1 MTTGFQKCDSVQ
13 SESSFPERGLNELFG
28 ELWSVYLARVL
39 RLVIISFVS
48 AVIVFAVTSGIDAA
62 LPEGTQP
69 EINAILES
77 ASEDEALTDEQIARV
92 AELQIEGLPLQV
104 LGLFLLLAVTIGV
117 SALAAGA
124 YMYVIGAHFVV
135 GRVLI
140 SEALSFAIARVGSLL
155 ITTAMALGTVFAA
168 WIILFLAPIL
178 ISNAFADVQLLAVLF
193 GLLSFTGLVGA
204 VVISAYVAIRWTF
217 IWPVVA
223 FDGLIGIAALR
234 RSWELTEGYWWRTFG
249 VLLMVSLAVFAVG
262 FPALLFGGIGGDA
275 VGKWYSDIV
284 APTIAG
290 PIQAIMIF
298 LLYADL
304 RTRRETPPG
313 YGPDQISQE
322 LALRPI
328 NWDDAP

>member
-1 MTTGFQKCDSVQ
+1 MDH
-13 SESSFPERGLNELFG
+13 
-28 ELWSVYLARVL
+28 
-39 RLVIISFVS
+39 LVSC
-48 AVIVFAVTSGIDAA
+48 A
-62 LPEGTQP
+62 
-69 EINAILES
+69 
-77 ASEDEALTDEQIARV
+77 
-92 AELQIEGLPLQV
+92 
-104 LGLFLLLAVTIGV
+104 
-117 SALAAGA
+117 
-124 YMYVIGAHFVV
+124 
-135 GRVLI
+135 
-140 SEALSFAIARVGSLL
+140 
-155 ITTAMALGTVFAA
+155 
-168 WIILFLAPIL
+168 IL

-304 RTRRETPPG
+304 RTRRETPPR
-313 YGPDQISQE
+313 
-322 LALRPI
+322 LRPRPNQPGTRVTPHKLGRRPLTI
-328 NWDDAP
+328 RPRSPRSTS

>member
-1 MTTGFQKCDSVQ
+1 MQ
-13 SESSFPERGLNELFG
+13 SESAFPQRGLNELFG
-28 ELWSVYLARVL
+28 ELWSVYLARVV

-48 AVIVFAVTSGIDAA
+48 AVIVFAVTSGADAV

-69 EINAILES
+69 EIESILES
-77 ASEDEALTDEQIARV
+77 ASENEALTEEQIARV
-92 AELQIEGLPLQV
+92 AELQVEGLPLEV
-104 LGLFLLLAVTIGV
+104 FRLFLLLAVTIGV

-140 SEALSFAIARVGSLL
+140 SEALSFAFARVGSLL
-155 ITTAMALGTVFAA
+155 VTTAMALGTVFAA
-168 WIILFLAPIL
+168 WIVLFLAPIL
-178 ISNAFADVQLLAVLF
+178 ISNAFADVQLLAALF

-204 VVISAYVAIRWTF
+204 GVISVYVAIRWTF

-223 FDGLIGIAALR
+223 FEGLIGLSALR
-234 RSWELTEGYWWRTFG
+234 RSWEITEGYWLRTFG
-249 VLLMVSLAVFAVG
+249 ILLMVSLAVFAVG
-262 FPALLFGGIGGDA
+262 FPGLLFGGIGGDA

-304 RTRRETPPG
+304 RTRKRNSARLWPRPNQPG
-313 YGPDQISQE
+313 TRVKPHNLG
-322 LALRPI
+322 
-328 NWDDAP
+328 

>member
-1 MTTGFQKCDSVQ
+1 MQ
-13 SESSFPERGLNELFG
+13 SESAFPERGLNELFG
-28 ELWSVYLARVL
+28 ELWSVYLARVV

-48 AVIVFAVTSGIDAA
+48 AVIVFAVTSGADAV

-69 EINAILES
+69 EIESILDS
-77 ASEDEALTDEQIARV
+77 ASENEALTDEQIARV
-92 AELQIEGLPLQV
+92 AELQVEGLPLAM
-104 LGLFLLLAVTIGV
+104 LSLFLLLAVTLGV

-140 SEALSFAIARVGSLL
+140 SEALSFAFARVGSLL
-155 ITTAMALGTVFAA
+155 VTTAMALGPIFAA
-168 WIILFLAPIL
+168 WIILFLAPFL
-178 ISNAFADVQLLAVLF
+178 IANAFIDVPLLAVLF
-193 GLLSFTGLVGA
+193 GILSVTGLIGA
-204 VVISAYVAIRWTF
+204 SVISVYVAIRWTF

-223 FDGLIGIAALR
+223 FEGLIGLSALR
-234 RSWELTEGYWWRTFG
+234 RSWQLTEGYWWRTFG
-249 VLLMVSLAVFAVG
+249 ILLMVLLAAFAVG
-262 FPALLFGGIGGDA
+262 FPGLLFGGTGADT
-275 VGKWYSDIV
+275 VGKWYLDIV

-304 RTRRETPPG
+304 RARSDAPPG

-322 LALRPI
+322 LALRPTT
-328 NWDDAP
+328 WDDAP